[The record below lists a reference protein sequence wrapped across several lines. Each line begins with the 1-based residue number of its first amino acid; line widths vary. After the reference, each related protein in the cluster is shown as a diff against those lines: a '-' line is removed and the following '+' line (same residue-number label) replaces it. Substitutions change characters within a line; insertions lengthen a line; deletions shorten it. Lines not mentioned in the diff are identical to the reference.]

1 MREVTRDKPSP
12 VGSEPCRR
20 KLRNLSVRT
29 EKMAT
34 SELEAAPPQ
43 RGMYQHPD
51 LRLPTLHNSGEDIS
65 SLTTICFFS
74 NVFSLEKPKMTWA
87 VTHLKSHS
95 NISVNTE
102 SHQEEQLAEKS
113 LKLIKPE
120 D

>member
-1 MREVTRDKPSP
+1 M
-12 VGSEPCRR
+12 
-20 KLRNLSVRT
+20 
-29 EKMAT
+29 MAT

-51 LRLPTLHNSGEDIS
+51 LRLPTLLNSGEDIS
-65 SLTTICFFS
+65 SAYNHLFLAI
-74 NVFSLEKPKMTWA
+74 SLEKPKMTWA
-87 VTHLKSHS
+87 VTHLKRHS